1 MMRRGAY
8 ALGHATRFGAVR
20 RCLSAEGPRTALGFE
35 AELLSGNTELEE
47 KPLKSRYLKL
57 AKRFHPDLNK
67 EDPNAAE
74 RFVELGKAFEKLMRR
89 AQGKPEDDAFEDYDE
104 DAAFATFDGLVLN
117 AEQRRELKK
126 IAQEMSAGG
135 ARDGGLFALAEM
147 LGEDDGTKAIPGAPA
162 TSDAASRP
170 PLQLTATGRKVRRS
184 FQR

>member
-1 MMRRGAY
+1 MRRGAY
-8 ALGHATRFGAVR
+8 ALRHATRFGAVR

-89 AQGKPEDDAFEDYDE
+89 AQGKPEDDALEDYDE
-104 DAAFATFDGLVLN
+104 DAAFATFDGLV
-117 AEQRRELKK
+117 
-126 IAQEMSAGG
+126 
-135 ARDGGLFALAEM
+135 
-147 LGEDDGTKAIPGAPA
+147 
-162 TSDAASRP
+162 
-170 PLQLTATGRKVRRS
+170 
-184 FQR
+184 